1 MIRRALPVLLLVLT
15 ASGCAPLRK
24 PEPYAESYDI
34 WLGRSVDASD
44 GIDKD
49 EASIIAYAF
58 YASDVSDCGSPLEP
72 RLVEDVWV
80 SNALTDSAKPGK
92 PIYIDARTGDVSCGD
107 VSLSLDLL
115 KKSRTTSD

>member
-1 MIRRALPVLLLVLT
+1 MRRALPVLLLVF
-15 ASGCAPLRK
+15 AVNGCAPPRK

-58 YASDVSDCGSPLEP
+58 YASNVSDCGSPLEP

-92 PIYIDARTGDVSCGD
+92 PIYIDAKTGDVGCGD
-107 VSLSLDLL
+107 VLL
-115 KKSRTTSD
+115 PLNELRKFKRRTE